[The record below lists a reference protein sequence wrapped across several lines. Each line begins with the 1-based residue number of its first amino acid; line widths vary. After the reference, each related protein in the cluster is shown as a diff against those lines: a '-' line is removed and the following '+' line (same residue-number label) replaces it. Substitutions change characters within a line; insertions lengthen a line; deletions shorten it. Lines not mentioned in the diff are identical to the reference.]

1 MDKHL
6 GKYDENALAFA
17 REALEAAD
25 IEYSV
30 RDDSAG
36 SRYSI
41 PLGRM
46 EQAPATYDV
55 FVEEARLAEARAA
68 IERWQAEAQD
78 VARRESGAA
87 PPTPE
92 ELAADAEWEKQNEE
106 AKKRPPPSNAQ
117 IASRLWLPS
126 AVIAIVV
133 TILAWLLA
141 GH

>member
-1 MDKHL
+1 MNKHL
-6 GKYDENALAFA
+6 GKYDKNALAFA

-25 IEYSV
+25 IEYRV
-30 RDDSAG
+30 HDDSAG

-46 EQAPATYDV
+46 EEAPATYDL

-78 VARRESGAA
+78 AARRESGAA
-87 PPTPE
+87 APTPE
-92 ELAADAEWEKQNEE
+92 ELAADAEWEREQEE
-106 AKKRPPPSNAQ
+106 AKKRPAPSTANL
-117 IASRLWLPS
+117 ASRLWLR
-126 AVIAIVV
+126 AAGIAIAV

-141 GH
+141 GR